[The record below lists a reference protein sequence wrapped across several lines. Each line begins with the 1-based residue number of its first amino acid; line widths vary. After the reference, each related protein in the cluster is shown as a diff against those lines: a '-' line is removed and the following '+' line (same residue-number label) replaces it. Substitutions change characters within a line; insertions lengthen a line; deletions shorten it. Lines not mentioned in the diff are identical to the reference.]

1 MHNYTEKW
9 WKGVFMLLL
18 PWNDYKLIM
27 TTTVFKTVSA
37 ISATVKIQKN
47 DDDDDEGIMKVA
59 DVF

>member
-1 MHNYTEKW
+1 
-9 WKGVFMLLL
+9 
-18 PWNDYKLIM
+18 M